1 MAIIMRLLLW
11 LLLGSF
17 SAAKTKSWTLYHRI
31 STPGGTRSSSVEESW
46 NERGTIELVVDPEEE
61 AVVTVVNKEGALTT
75 DIAQALTAT
84 ATATATAYY
93 QLKLVENNSKTSAN
107 VLTSVPAC
115 HVRRANFRDEFVL
128 QLQPGTA
135 KALSLSYMP
144 LISPLAPPTC
154 DAYQSLPET
163 LAFDSKVTWE
173 TAIPGMKVGAP
184 VGTADPTK
192 PQGHLKPPPGLH
204 WIPGAQ
210 RKTSSSSPQ
219 QGVFAEETPEPEK
232 GITGFFKRY
241 WYILL
246 PIMLINLFGGAAP
259 PAAEEG
265 TAASAAAV
273 GAAGAAAATTGGGA
287 GSPVRQRRGK
297 RD

>member
-1 MAIIMRLLLW
+1 MAIMRLLLL

-17 SAAKTKSWTLYHRI
+17 SASAKTKSWTLYHRI
-31 STPGGTRSSSVEESW
+31 LTPGGTRSSSAEESW
-46 NERGTIELVVDPEEE
+46 DERGTIELVVDPEEE
-61 AVVTVVNKEGALTT
+61 VVVTVVNKEGALTS
-75 DIAQALTAT
+75 DLAQALT

-93 QLKLVENNSKTSAN
+93 QLKLVENSSKTSAN

-154 DAYQSLPET
+154 DAYHQSLPET

-184 VGTADPTK
+184 VVTADPTK
-192 PQGHLKPPPGLH
+192 PQAAGHVKPPPGLQ
-204 WIPGAQ
+204 WIPGAP
-210 RKTSSSSPQ
+210 RKTSSPQ
-219 QGVFAEETPEPEK
+219 GGVFAEETPAPET

-246 PIMLINLFGGAAP
+246 PIMLINLFGGAAAP

-265 TAASAAAV
+265 AAAAV
-273 GAAGAAAATTGGGA
+273 GAAGAAAASTGGGGA